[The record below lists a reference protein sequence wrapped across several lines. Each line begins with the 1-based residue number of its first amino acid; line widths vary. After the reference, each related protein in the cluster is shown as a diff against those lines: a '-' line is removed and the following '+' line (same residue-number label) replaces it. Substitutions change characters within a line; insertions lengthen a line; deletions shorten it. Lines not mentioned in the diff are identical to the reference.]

1 MIKLGV
7 GAVARVSKKV
17 DFVASFVGWVLRL
30 ADKDPGEDQM
40 QLAEICVPFLQVT
53 NKGSDRSK
61 VKLRVKN
68 ATHKRSRQSSKNEK
82 SKNRKS
88 RGKEFNVYWQSRKKA
103 E

>member
-61 VKLRVKN
+61 VKLKSQKCN
-68 ATHKRSRQSSKNEK
+68 AQKIQAKF
-82 SKNRKS
+82 
-88 RGKEFNVYWQSRKKA
+88 KE
-103 E
+103 